1 MKKIWDNK
9 MIRTYIVTDSIWIL
23 CALIY
28 FLIFKKIIFLD
39 LYILGV
45 FIFTNICI
53 YIGLRDNK

>member
-28 FLIFKKIIFLD
+28 FFIFKKIIFLD

>member
-1 MKKIWDNK
+1 